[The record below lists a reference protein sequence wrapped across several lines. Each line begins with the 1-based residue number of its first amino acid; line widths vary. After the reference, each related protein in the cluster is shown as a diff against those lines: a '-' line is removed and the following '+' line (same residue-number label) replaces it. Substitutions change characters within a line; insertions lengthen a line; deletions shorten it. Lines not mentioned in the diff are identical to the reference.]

1 MIINKPKK
9 SDQNSY
15 ICTISTD
22 EKKTYSIQL
31 DNCHIVDINDQ
42 YIYIKTTKSD
52 LNTFYD
58 INSNIIQIV
67 KDNCTSWFNN
77 NMNMNLVEEY
87 FINTLVYKKNIG
99 DLLKIKL
106 IPESDLNLDINSDYS
121 MRLTLKHLRFYKQ
134 KFVIEFT
141 IKSIKSV
148 NNTLEIV
155 DDSASEYSDTP
166 EPNESDIEYI
176 RNECLTKLDN
186 KIDYYNTLKNTLVNS
201 KIPINTLNIIDNISS
216 ALETNIQ
223 A

>member
-1 MIINKPKK
+1 
-9 SDQNSY
+9 
-15 ICTISTD
+15 
-22 EKKTYSIQL
+22 
-31 DNCHIVDINDQ
+31 
-42 YIYIKTTKSD
+42 
-52 LNTFYD
+52 
-58 INSNIIQIV
+58 
-67 KDNCTSWFNN
+67 
-77 NMNMNLVEEY
+77 MNMNLVEEY